1 MSNKKSENGI
11 TLVALVITII
21 VLLILAGVTIA
32 MVVGDNGIIKRSNEA
47 KEESKKAEEMEE
59 IQLAV
64 AASKMNTEN
73 EIDEIY
79 LESEL
84 TKLKNDNKI
93 KRIDKKGSGD
103 STLPWEV
110 TGTTGRVYKIE
121 GDGIVS
127 VFKESSS
134 TPAEE
139 EIAAANDFEE
149 QMNEYFGSDDYTEV
163 DITPSEI
170 SAEYIYQNWIKQY
183 STNESSFGYSEEK
196 GGELCVPRANNYYAL
211 YSNTPIDF
219 TNIDRMEIDVVNWT
233 NNYCASAFYLG
244 VQSTRELDENFYK
257 STNTEFSTATSYDV
271 NNKETLTLDT
281 SDLTGTYFIKIMCK
295 HNDAQAYN
303 AYSAFNSVRLYGD
316 LNSGTVYKVRTIDFS
331 TDENCKLFEGY
342 HSGNSNKELNISKT
356 NNGEFFISCSYA
368 NTYAVVRLKEKL
380 DFSRIDYIM
389 VDMHGSNDGGGAYPT
404 NIIGLESEKQ
414 NTTSFDTAYTTTKS
428 GSNFSYWKSF
438 LDLTNVTGEY
448 YFKFTTQH
456 SSSPAA
462 YTTNTSINSIQIC
475 YH

>member
-1 MSNKKSENGI
+1 MIDVRNKKGI

-32 MVVGDNGIIKRSNEA
+32 MVIGDNGILTRASDA
-47 KEESKKAEEMEE
+47 KEQTEYVSGMEE
-59 IQLAV
+59 LRMVINAAYTENLGSLTLPQAAV
-64 AASKMNTEN
+64 AIKKEYSGDKFYTDKDNKETN
-73 EIDEIY
+73 EI
-79 LESEL
+79 SEDS
-84 TKLKNDNKI
+84 LKNI
-93 KRIDKKGSGD
+93 SGTEFYVLHKGNIYKVEQENNSIICSGING
-103 STLPWEV
+103 SSNNNNNNNNNNNAGENQAA
-110 TGTTGRVYKIE
+110 E
-121 GDGIVS
+121 N
-127 VFKESSS
+127 FEKEMSKLFG
-134 TPAEE
+134 
-139 EIAAANDFEE
+139 ND
-149 QMNEYFGSDDYTEV
+149 YDIV

-170 SAEYIYQNWIKQY
+170 SAEYICNNWIKQF
-183 STNESSFGYSEEK
+183 STNESFLNYSEET
-196 GGELCVPRANNYYAL
+196 GGKLGVYRANNYYAL

-219 TNIDRMEIDVVNWT
+219 TNIDSIKIDVVNWT

-303 AYSAFNSVRLYGD
+303 AYSAFNSIRLYGD
-316 LNSGTVYKVRTIDFS
+316 FNSDTVYKVRTIDFS
-331 TDENCKLFEGY
+331 TDENCALFEGY
-342 HSGNSNKELNISKT
+342 HSGISNNELNISKT

-368 NTYAVVRLKEKL
+368 NTYAIVRLKEKL

-414 NTTSFDTAYTTTKS
+414 NTTSFDTNYTTTKS

-438 LDLTNVTGEY
+438 LNLTNVTGEY
-448 YFKFTTQH
+448 YFKFTLR
-456 SSSPAA
+456 A
-462 YTTNTSINSIQIC
+462 
-475 YH
+475 

>member
-1 MSNKKSENGI
+1 MYNRKSENGI

-32 MVVGDNGIIKRSNEA
+32 MVVGDNGIITRSNEA
-47 KEESKKAEEMEE
+47 KDETAKAEEMEE
-59 IQLAV
+59 IQLAA
-64 AASKMNTEN
+64 AASKMNTEG
-73 EIDEIY
+73 EVDADY
-79 LESEL
+79 LETEL
-84 TKLKNDNKI
+84 NKLIGKGTIVGNI
-93 KRIDKKGSGD
+93 AKKGENEA
-103 STLPWEV
+103 LPWEV
-110 TGTTGRVYKIE
+110 KGATGRVYRIDGE
-121 GDGIVS
+121 GVVS
-127 VFKESSS
+127 VLKESSS

-139 EIAAANDFEE
+139 EIAAAEDFEE
-149 QMNEYFGSDDYTEV
+149 EMSNIFGNDYDIV

-170 SAEYIYQNWIKQY
+170 SAEYIYQNWIKQF

-295 HNDAQAYN
+295 HNADQAFN
-303 AYSAFNSVRLYGD
+303 AHSAFNSLRLYGD
-316 LNSGTVYKVRTIDFS
+316 LNSSTVYKVRTIDFS
-331 TDENCKLFEGY
+331 TDENCALFEGY
-342 HSGNSNKELNISKT
+342 HSRNSNNELNINKT

-368 NTYAVVRLKEKL
+368 DTYAVVRLKEKL